1 LPLDWPLLA
10 GARDASVVAA
20 MFSEESSGTVVSF
33 DEHRGDGYLRTDD
46 GRELWFHC
54 TAIADGTRKIDQGT
68 KVRFAIQPGL
78 PGQWEAAR
86 VTPA

>member
-1 LPLDWPLLA
+1 MRATSSSCRSRRLFINDAA
-10 GARDASVVAA
+10 GV
-20 MFSEESSGTVVSF
+20 VVSF
-33 DEHRGDGYLRTDD
+33 DEHRGDGYVRTDD

-54 TAIADGTRKIDQGT
+54 TAIADGSRKIDAGT

-78 PGQWEAAR
+78 PGQWEAAN